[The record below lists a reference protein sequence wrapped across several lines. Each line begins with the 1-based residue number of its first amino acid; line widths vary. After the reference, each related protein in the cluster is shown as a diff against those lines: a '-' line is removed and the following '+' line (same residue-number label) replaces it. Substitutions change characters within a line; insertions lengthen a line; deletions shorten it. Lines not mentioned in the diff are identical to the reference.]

1 MFYYGC
7 DYYPEHRPEPFWEE
21 DARRMREAGFNV
33 VRIGEFAWARMEP
46 AEGQYDWGWLDRAI
60 ETLYRHG
67 LRIVLGTPTAAP
79 PPWLVAA
86 HPEILP
92 RDRHRRVR
100 HAGSRRHYCPNS
112 PLYREYTRRIV
123 ITLAERYG
131 SDERVVGWQIDNEFG
146 CHDTGRCYCDV
157 CTARFREW
165 LRERYGSLDRLNE
178 AWGTVFWSSIYRSW
192 DEIPLPWAA
201 PAEHNPAHLLDF
213 LRFGTD
219 SFRQYQQL
227 QIDILRER
235 APGQFITHNYMPFH
249 SRELDFYDL
258 AAPLDFVSWDN
269 YHFYGATPALVAA
282 THDLYWGMQARNYWV
297 MEQQVSQVNWAPYNP
312 VFRPGEVGLKVWQ
325 SVAHGA
331 DGLLYFAWRA
341 TTQGAEIY
349 HSGLLDYSNRPTR
362 GYEEARRI
370 GQILQR
376 LAPYLEGSIPPAEVA
391 ILHDY
396 PSRWSLDIQPHNRDL
411 ADDETF
417 RQALMGPYQALWA
430 RNIPVHILR
439 AAPETDLSA
448 YKLVIL
454 PALNLIGPEL
464 AGRLQE
470 YVHNGGALIATA
482 RTGFKDEYG
491 RVPGQPPGHLA
502 ELVGVKVGEFDSLP
516 PDRRNSVRFV
526 YGPAGSAPVSLWM
539 EVLQPTG
546 ARPLAVYE
554 EDFYAGE
561 PAATIAEVGQGR
573 AFYVG
578 ILAGAEFYG
587 PLMDWLLPQLGI
599 RPPLATPEGVEAKVR
614 AGPRGTVLFLLNHND
629 RAARVA
635 LPAPATDIIT
645 GERWDGGE
653 IGAREIRIFLFPP
666 VSAEKGG

>member
-1 MFYYGC
+1 MFFYGC
-7 DYYPEHRPEPFWEE
+7 DYYPEHRPESFWEG
-21 DARRMREAGFNV
+21 DARQMQEAGFNV

-46 AEGQYDWGWLDRAI
+46 TEGQYDWGWLDRAI
-60 ETLYRHG
+60 EVLHRHG
-67 LRIVLGTPTAAP
+67 LLVVLGTPTAAP
-79 PPWLVAA
+79 PPWLVAT

-92 RDRHRRVR
+92 RDCHRRVR

-112 PLYREYTRRIV
+112 PTYQEYTRRIV
-123 ITLAERYG
+123 TALAQRYG
-131 SDERVVGWQIDNEFG
+131 ADERVIGWQIDNEFG
-146 CHDTGRCYCDV
+146 CHDTGLCYCDT
-157 CTARFREW
+157 CAARFQEW
-165 LRERYGSLDRLNE
+165 LRERYGSLEALNE
-178 AWGTVFWSSIYRSW
+178 AWGTVFWSAIYRSW

-227 QIDILRER
+227 QIDILRKH
-235 APGQFITHNYMPFH
+235 APGQLITHNYMPFH
-249 SRELDFYDL
+249 SRELNFYDL

-282 THDLYWGMQARNYWV
+282 THDLYWGMKARNYWV

-312 VFRPGEVGLKVWQ
+312 VFRPNEVGLKVWQ

-331 DGLLYFAWRA
+331 DGILYFAWRA
-341 TTQGAEIY
+341 TTRGAEIY

-362 GYEEARRI
+362 GYEEARQI

-376 LAPYLEGSIPPAEVA
+376 LAPYLEGSVPPAEVA

-396 PSRWSLDIQPHNRDL
+396 ASRWSLDIQPHNRDL

-417 RQALMGPYQALWA
+417 RRALMGPYEALWA

-439 AAPETDLSA
+439 AAPEADLSV

-454 PALNLIGPEL
+454 PALNLVGPEL
-464 AGRLQE
+464 ARRLVD
-470 YVHNGGALIATA
+470 YVQGGGTLIATA

-502 ELVGVKVGEFDSLP
+502 DLLGVVVEEFDSLP
-516 PDRRNSVRFV
+516 PDRHNRVRFV
-526 YGPAGSAPVSLWM
+526 YGPTGSVPVSLWM

-546 ARPLAVYE
+546 AQPLAVYE
-554 EDFYAGE
+554 EDFYAE
-561 PAATIAEVGQGR
+561 RPAATISGVGRGR
-573 AFYVG
+573 ALYVG
-578 ILAGAEFYG
+578 VLADAEFYG
-587 PLMDWLLPQLGI
+587 PLMGWLLPQLGI
-599 RPPLATPEGVEAKVR
+599 HSPLATPEGVEAKVR
-614 AGPRGTVLFLLNHND
+614 MGPRGRVLFLLNHNGQPV
-629 RAARVA
+629 RVS
-635 LPAPATDIIT
+635 LPVPAKDIVSE
-645 GERWDGGE
+645 ERLEGAVELGPR
-653 IGAREIRIFLFPP
+653 GARILLSQPP
-666 VSAEKGG
+666 ALED

>member
-7 DYYPEHRPEPFWEE
+7 DYYPEHRPESFWEE
-21 DARRMREAGFNV
+21 DARRMQEAGFNV
-33 VRIGEFAWARMEP
+33 VRIGEFAWARIEP
-46 AEGQYDWGWLDRAI
+46 TEGRYDWGWLDRAI
-60 ETLYRHG
+60 ETLYRYG
-67 LRIVLGTPTAAP
+67 MRVVLGTPTAAP

-92 RDRHRRVR
+92 VDMYRRVR

-112 PLYREYTRRIV
+112 PTYQEYTRRIV
-123 ITLAERYG
+123 TALAERYG
-131 SDERVVGWQIDNEFG
+131 ADERVIGWQIDNEFG

-157 CTARFREW
+157 CAARFREW
-165 LRERYGSLDRLNE
+165 LRERYGTPEALNE
-178 AWGTVFWSSIYRSW
+178 AWGTVFWSAVYRSW

-219 SFRQYQQL
+219 SFRRYQQL

-235 APGQFITHNYMPFH
+235 APGQFITHNYMPFP

-282 THDLYWGMQARNYWV
+282 THDLYWGMKARNYWV

-325 SVAHGA
+325 AVAHGA
-331 DGLLYFAWRA
+331 DGILYFAWRS
-341 TTQGAEIY
+341 TTRGAEIY
-349 HSGLLDYSNRPTR
+349 HSGLLDYDNRPTR
-362 GYEEARRI
+362 GYEEARQI
-370 GQILQR
+370 GQALPR
-376 LAPYLEGSIPPAEVA
+376 LAPYLEGSTPPAEVA

-396 PSRWSLDIQPHNRDL
+396 ASRWSLDIQPHNRDL

-417 RQALMGPYQALWA
+417 RRALMGPYEALWA
-430 RNIPVHILR
+430 RNVPVHILR

-454 PALNLIGPEL
+454 PALNLVGPEL
-464 AGRLQE
+464 ARRLGD
-470 YVHNGGALIATA
+470 YVQGGGTLIATA
-482 RTGFKDEYG
+482 RTGFKDESG
-491 RVPGQPPGHLA
+491 RVPGQPPGYLA
-502 ELVGVKVGEFDSLP
+502 ELLGVKVAEFDSLP

-526 YGPAGSAPVSLWM
+526 YGPIGSVPVSLWM

-554 EDFYAGE
+554 GDFYAGK
-561 PAATIAEVGQGR
+561 PAATVLAQGR
-573 AFYVG
+573 GRALYVG
-578 ILAGAEFYG
+578 VLAGAEFYG
-587 PLMDWLLPQLGI
+587 PLLDWLLPQLGI
-599 RPPLATPEGVEAKVR
+599 HSPLATPEGVEAKVR
-614 AGPRGTVLFLLNHND
+614 VGPRGRVLFLLNHND
-629 RAARVA
+629 RPARVF
-635 LPAPATDIIT
+635 LPTPATDVVT
-645 GERWDGGE
+645 GERWAGE
-653 IGAREIRIFLFPP
+653 RELGAREVRVLLIATGPQ
-666 VSAEKGG
+666 

>member
-7 DYYPEHRPEPFWEE
+7 DYYPEHRPESFWEE

-60 ETLYRHG
+60 EVLHRHG
-67 LRIVLGTPTAAP
+67 LHIVLGTPTAAP
-79 PPWLVAA
+79 PPWLTTA

-112 PLYREYTRRIV
+112 PVYQEYTRRIV
-123 ITLAERYG
+123 TALAQRYG
-131 SDERVVGWQIDNEFG
+131 GDERVVGWQIDNEFG
-146 CHDTGRCYCDV
+146 CHDTGLCYCDV
-157 CTARFREW
+157 CAARFREW
-165 LRERYGSLDRLNE
+165 LRERYGSLDALNE
-178 AWGTVFWSSIYRSW
+178 AWGTVFWSAIYRSW

-219 SFRQYQQL
+219 SFRRYQQL
-227 QIDILRER
+227 QIDILREH
-235 APGQFITHNYMPFH
+235 APAQFITHNYMPFH

-282 THDLYWGMQARNYWV
+282 THDLYWGMRGRNYWV

-312 VFRPGEVGLKVWQ
+312 VFRPGEVSLKVWQ

-331 DGLLYFAWRA
+331 DGILYFAWRS
-341 TTQGAEIY
+341 TKWGAEIY

-376 LAPYLEGSIPPAEVA
+376 LAPYLEGSAPPAEVA

-396 PSRWSLDIQPHNRDL
+396 ASRWSLDIQPHNRDL

-417 RQALMGPYQALWA
+417 RRALMGPYEALWT

-454 PALNLIGPEL
+454 PALNLVGPEL
-464 AGRLQE
+464 ARHLVE
-470 YVHNGGALIATA
+470 YVQKGGTLIATA
-482 RTGFKDEYG
+482 RTAFKDEYG
-491 RVPGQPPGHLA
+491 RVPGQPPGYLA
-502 ELVGVKVGEFDSLP
+502 DLLGVVVEEFDSLP
-516 PDRRNSVRFV
+516 PDRRNLVRFV
-526 YGPAGSAPVSLWM
+526 DGPAGSFPVSLWI

-554 EDFYAGE
+554 KDFYAGK
-561 PAATIAEVGQGR
+561 PAATVWAQGQGR
-573 AFYVG
+573 AIYVG
-578 ILAGAEFYG
+578 VLAGADFYG

-599 RPPLATPEGVEAKVR
+599 HPPLATPEGVEAKVR
-614 AGPRGTVLFLLNHND
+614 AGPRGQVLFLLNHND
-629 RAARVA
+629 RSVQVS
-635 LPAPATDIIT
+635 LPAPVTDLIT
-645 GERWDGGE
+645 GRRWEGGE
-653 IGAREIRIFLFPP
+653 IGAREVRILLIPTGP
-666 VSAEKGG
+666 R